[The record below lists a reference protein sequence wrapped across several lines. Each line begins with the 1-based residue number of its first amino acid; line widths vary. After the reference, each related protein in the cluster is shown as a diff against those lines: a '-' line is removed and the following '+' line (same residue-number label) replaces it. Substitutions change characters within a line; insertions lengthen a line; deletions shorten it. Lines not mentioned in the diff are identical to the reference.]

1 MTLRTRL
8 ILFSCGTTMAMV
20 VLTLFFGGR
29 NIHHEMESGIDFL
42 LDAEAE
48 EIEAI
53 LKAKGADKNSSLV
66 HSAIHDHALLDA
78 EVYYF
83 SIHEP
88 GGKIVYESPNIQET
102 ETHLPDLGTGRH
114 KRTIHTPQLG
124 ELRLAEYPLGN
135 LHIQIAKSMRELNQI
150 QSQFNRTLAL
160 TLPVVFIVILIISLG
175 TSGFVLKPIQDIRK
189 TAQRITAHNLNERIP
204 EPSGRDE
211 LASLTHLL
219 NEMFDRLEHSFRQIK
234 RFTADTS
241 HELRTPLSLLRLH
254 AEKLHAAT
262 DLPLAL
268 QENAEELLAE
278 VNRMTEVVERLLIL
292 TKVDAGIVDLKTT
305 RIDIEEF
312 VQELFEDAQAL
323 AESKGVSIDLRN
335 LDAGIVEVDATCIR
349 QVFFNLLSNA
359 FAHGTDKG
367 AITIDSSNHNGLWI
381 LTVEDNGPGVTKAQ
395 LEHIFERFTRMGERG
410 DDLSGAGLGLAI
422 SKSLVELH
430 RGTISAENLEG
441 GSGFRVAVS
450 LPTELFVM

>member
-1 MTLRTRL
+1 
-8 ILFSCGTTMAMV
+8 
-20 VLTLFFGGR
+20 
-29 NIHHEMESGIDFL
+29 
-42 LDAEAE
+42 
-48 EIEAI
+48 
-53 LKAKGADKNSSLV
+53 
-66 HSAIHDHALLDA
+66 
-78 EVYYF
+78 
-83 SIHEP
+83 
-88 GGKIVYESPNIQET
+88 
-102 ETHLPDLGTGRH
+102 
-114 KRTIHTPQLG
+114 
-124 ELRLAEYPLGN
+124 
-135 LHIQIAKSMRELNQI
+135 
-150 QSQFNRTLAL
+150 
-160 TLPVVFIVILIISLG
+160 
-175 TSGFVLKPIQDIRK
+175 
-189 TAQRITAHNLNERIP
+189 
-204 EPSGRDE
+204 
-211 LASLTHLL
+211 
-219 NEMFDRLEHSFRQIK
+219 MFDRLENSFRQIK

-254 AEKLHAAT
+254 AEKLHTAT

-278 VNRMTEVVERLLIL
+278 VKRMTEVVERLLIL

-359 FAHGTDKG
+359 FTHGTDKG